1 MCPLSVS
8 CNDPTSQYEEVGDG
22 PGWQWPTLGV
32 LSAQKY
38 IWVSRQQTLT
48 MSCVLSIDKVN
59 YNTLKVNLDIE
70 LVASTRNKTFETC
83 SNALAT
89 FPTCNPLQL
98 SVTLTLLLQ
107 SQLSLF

>member
-1 MCPLSVS
+1 
-8 CNDPTSQYEEVGDG
+8 
-22 PGWQWPTLGV
+22 
-32 LSAQKY
+32 
-38 IWVSRQQTLT
+38 

-70 LVASTRNKTFETC
+70 LVASTRNFETC

>member
-1 MCPLSVS
+1 
-8 CNDPTSQYEEVGDG
+8 
-22 PGWQWPTLGV
+22 
-32 LSAQKY
+32 
-38 IWVSRQQTLT
+38 

-83 SNALAT
+83 SNVLAT

>member
-1 MCPLSVS
+1 
-8 CNDPTSQYEEVGDG
+8 
-22 PGWQWPTLGV
+22 
-32 LSAQKY
+32 
-38 IWVSRQQTLT
+38 

-83 SNALAT
+83 SMCSNALAT

>member
-1 MCPLSVS
+1 MGLAGSGRTWCFVCS
-8 CNDPTSQYEEVGDG
+8 EIH
-22 PGWQWPTLGV
+22 LGE
-32 LSAQKY
+32 
-38 IWVSRQQTLT
+38 QTLT

-89 FPTCNPLQL
+89 FPTCNLLQL